1 MIRAPSLATLGRS
14 VKIELAASTVSR
26 THPDPFNLRPA
37 LLTGS
42 AQHVLKA
49 LGRLPNGVGVGTL
62 ADEYAF
68 APPPGKRWY
77 PGTQY
82 VHHARVISNLHLHFA
97 QTPEGADRALLTLTA
112 ALHDVGKRSSMTA
125 LLMHAKRDPQKT
137 YTLRLVDLI
146 RPQLPLEEPAFN
158 RMRALISSNVHGPL
172 FQDHVSVSRAAAI
185 TRKGAEAAN
194 MEPAK
199 FLRLLTALNQSDVAA
214 YTLPAGGP
222 ELLDHVFA
230 RSPNGAFVRH
240 QTENRLRYN
249 ISNEQKLAAL
259 HKAIE
264 TFGTRSKRTARAAS
278 TPVPR

>member
-1 MIRAPSLATLGRS
+1 MIRTAALASLSHS
-14 VKIELAASTVSR
+14 VNIERAASTVSR
-26 THPDPFNLRPA
+26 THADPCNLRPA
-37 LLTGS
+37 LLAGD
-42 AQHVLKA
+42 AAHVLKA
-49 LGRLPNGVGVGTL
+49 LGQISNRVGIGTL

-68 APPPGKRWY
+68 SPPPGKRWY

-82 VHHARVISNLHLHFA
+82 VHHSRVITNLHQYFP
-97 QTPEGADRALLTLTA
+97 QTPEGADRGLLTLTA
-112 ALHDVGKRSSMTA
+112 ALHDIGKRTSMTA
-125 LLMHAKRDPQKT
+125 LLMYAKRDPQKT

-146 RPQLPLEEPAFN
+146 RPQLPLEAPAFN

-172 FQDHVSVSRAAAI
+172 FQDHISVSRAAAM
-185 TRKGAEAAN
+185 TRKGAEAAS
-194 MEPAK
+194 MEPVK

-230 RSPNGAFVRH
+230 RSPSGTFVRH

-259 HKAIE
+259 HKAVE
-264 TFGTRSKRTARAAS
+264 TFGTRAKRKPSRAG
-278 TPVPR
+278 